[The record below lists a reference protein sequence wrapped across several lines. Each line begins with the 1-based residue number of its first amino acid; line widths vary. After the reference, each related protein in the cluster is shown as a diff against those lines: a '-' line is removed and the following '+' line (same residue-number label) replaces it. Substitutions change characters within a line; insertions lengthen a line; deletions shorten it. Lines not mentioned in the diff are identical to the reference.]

1 MRSSAAALEAAT
13 LCERCDEDAD
23 GCACCDET
31 SDETSDVLI
40 WKSTLV
46 CGRTARQGAGSPWA
60 RMVGRSR
67 AAPLALSHHPLID
80 CHQHCQVDDAEGLD
94 TLHRINV
101 ALGVSHAV
109 LLALRHPGG
118 DAKDVRRRNRWVL
131 DASRRY
137 GGAHFIPFVT
147 IIEDDPGAAAMFESA
162 IEHGARGL
170 KLIGWSGTFIKQ
182 YDYDLRSSVMKSV
195 FRLAEAR
202 RVPIL
207 AHVWLGCQHVPHR
220 DYVADLDAI
229 MSEHPELRLIL
240 AHWGL
245 GFSAMTLPRLSD
257 LLSRHT
263 NLYLDTSLYGGG
275 RAKWLGRAS
284 EHSSALR
291 LLVHEHPG
299 QICFGSDV
307 FGQRFMG
314 AQYHEDA
321 LRTSYAMV
329 AADEV
334 RARPGEFPMDPQ
346 KFDAEGGW
354 GPTTFDA
361 RAMRGLGLG
370 GANPE
375 LLGKISA
382 GNAASLLGVRGGD
395 GEQLRT
401 SSEMRGA
408 PV

>member
-1 MRSSAAALEAAT
+1 
-13 LCERCDEDAD
+13 
-23 GCACCDET
+23 
-31 SDETSDVLI
+31 
-40 WKSTLV
+40 
-46 CGRTARQGAGSPWA
+46 
-60 RMVGRSR
+60 
-67 AAPLALSHHPLID
+67 
-80 CHQHCQVDDAEGLD
+80 
-94 TLHRINV
+94 
-101 ALGVSHAV
+101 
-109 LLALRHPGG
+109 
-118 DAKDVRRRNRWVL
+118 
-131 DASRRY
+131 
-137 GGAHFIPFVT
+137 
-147 IIEDDPGAAAMFESA
+147 MFESA

-284 EHSSALR
+284 EHSAALR

-314 AQYHEDA
+314 AQYYEDA

-382 GNAASLLGVRGGD
+382 DNAASLLGVRGGD

-401 SSEMRGA
+401 PSEMRGA